1 MLDAAQYNST
11 KNEFKE
17 NLETLHACCNSIIL
31 YYFSPGRGLSCGN
44 VGDAHWK
51 SLITPLKETNLGLA
65 QALFDLQKV
74 HFKMDSKSGV
84 VKNQHISAS

>member
-1 MLDAAQYNST
+1 MW
-11 KNEFKE
+11 K
-17 NLETLHACCNSIIL
+17 CWGC
-31 YYFSPGRGLSCGN
+31 SPE
-44 VGDAHWK
+44 K
-51 SLITPLKETNLGLA
+51 SFTPLKETNLGLA